1 MALDLAGFTKD
12 HEGVRH
18 LAVDHPQV
26 REALTYL
33 HQTARDWQVTVTP
46 SERPYLGDIAS
57 IIAAQLPGQWEATIE
72 HYPKEQSPRDLL
84 EWLWDSGPYMANLEN
99 HRIPCAALL
108 RDGQGTELLLVERP
122 RDGRYLVAA
131 LLPSPDCLN
140 VTVPGP
146 RSIAEP
152 NAHLAATAI
161 RVRLLPE
168 YEQAIHLAR
177 LSEAE
182 DDLRWAHETFEPGA
196 VHAPYPADLDAAL
209 HRFLTHAPHL
219 IAARRRPGAKS
230 LTPQEAAA
238 LDHFEAA
245 LSPGRGAGLAASD
258 ATADESATHAH
269 VMTLWLTEGEQ
280 LIEMARDIAR
290 QPTTAPVR
298 AEIRTTPPSALP
310 VSTNSA
316 APRR

>member
-1 MALDLAGFTKD
+1 MAA
-12 HEGVRH
+12 
-18 LAVDHPQV
+18 
-26 REALTYL
+26 
-33 HQTARDWQVTVTP
+33 
-46 SERPYLGDIAS
+46 
-57 IIAAQLPGQWEATIE
+57 
-72 HYPKEQSPRDLL
+72 
-84 EWLWDSGPYMANLEN
+84 
-99 HRIPCAALL
+99 HRFL
-108 RDGQGTELLLVERP
+108 RQ
-122 RDGRYLVAA
+122 A

-182 DDLRWAHETFEPGA
+182 DDLRWAHKTFEPGA

-219 IAARRRPGAKS
+219 IAARRRPGAKP

-238 LDHFEAA
+238 LDHFDAA
-245 LSPGRGAGLAASD
+245 LSPGRSAGSAASD
-258 ATADESATHAH
+258 APADESATHAH
-269 VMTLWLTEGEQ
+269 AMTLWLTEGEQ
-280 LIEMARDIAR
+280 LIEMARDITRPPSTGPA
-290 QPTTAPVR
+290 R
-298 AEIRTTPPSALP
+298 AEIRTTPPPAAP
-310 VSTNSA
+310 VPANST